1 MSRRN
6 FLKQIGLAAA
16 TIGIAP
22 ISQAAVTPFRSLKS
36 DLKIG
41 LLLPENKG
49 YQHLADHYLTGFK
62 SILLSRN
69 PGEKLSGIHTEH
81 YCISGNDFYKKIKS
95 LLLESDVDIVVAHAS
110 NHLISSVMNL
120 FDKTEKFLLASVL
133 GENIGISLPVSPF
146 VYINS
151 LNLWQSNW
159 LAGRWVAS
167 RTVEK
172 VAIVNSFYDAG
183 FDSSSTFKNGFE
195 NGGGQQIKN
204 FMFDPPGIKTDPQS
218 VISEIEQYAPSTIFV
233 NLSGNEAN
241 AFLKVFLNSG
251 MNENV
256 ELVASPLA
264 LTEQALPHL
273 GAGCCGIKSVF
284 TWSPRLENK
293 ANLEFLSLLQ
303 DKKVENPD
311 IFHLL
316 GYETAMM
323 ILDAEKRVGSTGFNT
338 HSFSLALESL
348 TIEGPRGLVKMDNMS
363 HTSSAPY
370 YLREVTVSKFKFVNM
385 VVTDQLAAIDEKE
398 ESIRR
403 EHSGLASGWIN
414 PYLTT

>member
-22 ISQAAVTPFRSLKS
+22 ISQAAATPFRALKS
-36 DLKIG
+36 GLKIG

-49 YQHLADHYLTGFK
+49 YPHLADHYLTGFK
-62 SILLSRN
+62 SMLLSRN

-81 YCISGNDFYKKIKS
+81 YRISGNDFYRKVKS
-95 LLLESDVDIVVAHAS
+95 ILLESDVDIVVAHAS
-110 NHLISSVMNL
+110 NHLVSSVMNL
-120 FDKTEKFLLASVL
+120 FDKNEKILLASVL
-133 GENIGISLPVSPF
+133 GENIGVSLPVSPF

-159 LAGRWVAS
+159 AAGRWVAS
-167 RTVEK
+167 RASEK
-172 VAIVNSFYDAG
+172 IAIVNSFYDAG
-183 FDSSSTFKNGFE
+183 FDSSSTFRNGFE

-204 FMFDPPGIKTDPQS
+204 FIFDSPGVKTDPQS
-218 VISEIEQYAPSTIFV
+218 VISEIEQYAPSAIFA

-241 AFLKVFLNSG
+241 VFLKVFLNSG
-251 MNENV
+251 MNGNV
-256 ELVASPLA
+256 ELIASPLA

-273 GAGCCGIKSVF
+273 GAGCCGSKSVF
-284 TWSPRLENK
+284 TWSPQLENK

-303 DKKVENPD
+303 DKKVETPD
-311 IFHLL
+311 VFHLM
-316 GYETAMM
+316 GYETAMI
-323 ILDAEKRVGSTGFNT
+323 ILDVEKRAGLSGFNT
-338 HSFSLALESL
+338 RSFSLALESL
-348 TIEGPRGLVKMDNMS
+348 TIESPRGLVKMDNVS

-370 YLREVTVSKFKFVNM
+370 YLREVAVSKSNLVNC
-385 VVTDQLAAIDEKE
+385 VLTDKLAAIDEKD

-403 EHSGLASGWIN
+403 EYSGLASGWIN